1 MSTID
6 RDFDERVDIE
16 SLIAEVFAEP
26 DEWMNHPNDQLGG
39 KKPRELIGTDHEER
53 LRELVRAIKI
63 GMFT

>member
-6 RDFDERVDIE
+6 RDPDECVDIKW
-16 SLIAEVFAEP
+16 LIAEVIDQP
-26 DEWMNHPNDQLGG
+26 DEWMNYPNNQLAG

-53 LRELVRAIKI
+53 VRELVRAIKI